1 VFPLTD
7 TSVTETGYAGL
18 PAGAGFVTVKALG
31 NAVVGDIA
39 SLKVRVIVVPA
50 EFVVTVD
57 KVGAVWSTV
66 DAFVERDLVKVTTSL
81 PATSWIAEFVVPFT
95 EVGAV

>member
-57 KVGAVWSTV
+57 IVGAVWSI
-66 DAFVERDLVKVTTSL
+66 VERLFPALIVLVVKAMASL
-81 PATSWIAEFVVPFT
+81 PIRS
-95 EVGAV
+95 